1 LFEPEILMPGKNST
15 VSLTDNQLTR
25 LVRES
30 AHQVWLAGLGAYA
43 RAEAEGSRFFE
54 GLVGVGERI
63 EQGAR
68 HRVLRQVQAAEQRVT
83 DVRQTALLTWDRI
96 ETLVEHR
103 IAAAL
108 NRLQI
113 PTARDVREL
122 SRRVEALQSA
132 VEKLESRPAK
142 TASVAS
148 VRSPRAKTAKKTV
161 ARKKSPGRKRTAPKT
176 TTRRR
181 AAGG

>member
-1 LFEPEILMPGKNST
+1 MPGKT
-15 VSLTDNQLTR
+15 TPVSLTDNQLTR

-68 HRVLRQVQAAEQRVT
+68 HKVLRRVQAAEQRVT

-132 VEKLESRPAK
+132 VEKLESRPGKSLSA
-142 TASVAS
+142 ASTGI
-148 VRSPRAKTAKKTV
+148 PRKKVAKKTV
-161 ARKKSPGRKRTAPKT
+161 ARKKATGRTATGRKRAPRTT
-176 TTRRR
+176 TTRKR

>member
-1 LFEPEILMPGKNST
+1 MPGKNST

-68 HRVLRQVQAAEQRVT
+68 HRVLKQVQAAERRVT
-83 DVRQTALLTWDRI
+83 DVRQTAHLTWDRI

-132 VEKLESRPAK
+132 VEKLEARPGKAPS
-142 TASVAS
+142 TASA
-148 VRSPRAKTAKKTV
+148 RRPRKKIAKKTV
-161 ARKKSPGRKRTAPKT
+161 ARKKAPGRRRTPGKT
-176 TTRRR
+176 TTSRR
-181 AAGG
+181 AAGR